1 MSDTVVPKG
10 TVVSKGTA
18 VSKDGTTIAY
28 DRRGDGPALV
38 LVDGALC
45 SRAQGPMPDLAAGLA
60 DRFTVYNYDRRGRGD
75 SGNAE
80 TYEVER
86 EIEDLAAVIEAA
98 GGSAYVYGSSS
109 GAALALR
116 AAAAGLAIEKLVAF
130 EPPYVVDDSRK
141 AIPRTWVADLAA
153 LEPAGAIKYFMTK
166 GIGLPG
172 FVVAMMRLMP
182 GWKGMTAVAH
192 TLPYDAEILGD
203 NCFGAPMEAAQWAG
217 IDCPVLVVN
226 GGKSPAWM
234 KTSTR
239 ALAEVVPAAD
249 HTEVPGQ
256 NHMIKTAA
264 IAPVITEFCR

>member
-1 MSDTVVPKG
+1 MNTV
-10 TVVSKGTA
+10 

-45 SRAQGPMPDLAAGLA
+45 SRAQGPMPELAEALA

-75 SGNAE
+75 SGDAAD
-80 TYEVER
+80 YAVER

-98 GGSAYVYGSSS
+98 GGSASVYGSSS

-116 AAAAGLAIEKLVAF
+116 AAAAGLPIEKLIAF
-130 EPPYVVDDSRK
+130 EPPYVVDHSRK
-141 AIPRTWVADLAA
+141 QIPRSWVTDLQA
-153 LEPAGAIKYFMTK
+153 LEPGDAIRYFFTK

-172 FVVAMMRLMP
+172 IFVTMMKLMP
-182 GWKGMTAVAH
+182 AWKPMKAIAH
-192 TLPYDAEILGD
+192 TLPYDAQVLGD
-203 NCFGAPMEAAQWAG
+203 NCFGDPMDATQWAA
-217 IDCPVLVVN
+217 IEQPVLVVN

-234 KTSTR
+234 KASTR
-239 ALAEVVPAAD
+239 ALADAVPGAK

-256 NHMIKTAA
+256 NHVIKAAA
-264 IAPVITEFCR
+264 IAPVIAGFGG

>member
-1 MSDTVVPKG
+1 MNTV
-10 TVVSKGTA
+10 

-28 DRRGDGPALV
+28 DRRGNGPALV

-45 SRAQGPMPDLAAGLA
+45 SRAQGPMPELAEALA
-60 DRFTVYNYDRRGRGD
+60 DRFTVYTYDRRGRGD
-75 SGNAE
+75 SGDTDEYA
-80 TYEVER
+80 VER

-116 AAAAGLAIEKLVAF
+116 AATAGLPIEKLVAF

-141 AIPRTWVADLAA
+141 QIPRTWVAELQTLGPDD
-153 LEPAGAIKYFMTK
+153 AIRYFFTK

-172 FVVAMMRLMP
+172 ILVTVMKVMPAWKQMR
-182 GWKGMTAVAH
+182 AIAH
-192 TLPYDAEILGD
+192 TLPYDAQVVGP
-203 NCFGAPMEAAQWAG
+203 NCFGEPMDTDQWTP
-217 IDCPVLVVN
+217 IDQPVLVVN

-234 KTSTR
+234 KASVH
-239 ALAEVVPAAD
+239 ALAAAVPDAK

-256 NHMIKTAA
+256 NHMIKAAA
-264 IAPVITEFCR
+264 IAPVIADFCA

>member
-1 MSDTVVPKG
+1 MSSTVASQHA
-10 TVVSKGTA
+10 VVSK
-18 VSKDGTTIAY
+18 DDTTITY

-45 SRAQGPMPDLAAGLA
+45 SRAQGPMPDLAEGLA

-80 TYEVER
+80 TYQVER

-116 AAAAGLAIEKLVAF
+116 AAAAGVAIEKLVAF
-130 EPPYVVDDSRK
+130 EPPYVVDGSRK
-141 AIPRTWVADLAA
+141 PIPRTWVADLAA
-153 LEPAGAIKYFMTK
+153 LEPAGAVKYFMTK

-172 FVVAMMRLMP
+172 IVVTMMKLMP
-182 GWKGMTAVAH
+182 GWKGMIAVAP
-192 TLPYDAEILGD
+192 TLSYDAEIVGD
-203 NCFGAPMEAAQWAG
+203 NCFGTPMDSAQWAG
-217 IDCPVLVVN
+217 IACPVLVVN
-226 GGKSPAWM
+226 GGKSPGWM

-239 ALAEVVPAAD
+239 VLADAVPAAD

-264 IAPVITEFCR
+264 IAPVIAGFCR

>member
-1 MSDTVVPKG
+1 MNTV
-10 TVVSKGTA
+10 

-28 DRRGDGPALV
+28 DRRGNGPALV

-45 SRAQGPMPDLAAGLA
+45 SRAQGPMPAVAEALA
-60 DRFTVYNYDRRGRGD
+60 DRFTVFNYDRRGRGD
-75 SGNAE
+75 SGDAGA
-80 TYEVER
+80 YEVDR

-116 AAAAGLAIEKLVAF
+116 ATAAGLPIEKLVAF
-130 EPPYVVDDSRK
+130 EPPYVVDDSRTQ
-141 AIPRTWVADLAA
+141 IPRSWVADLQA
-153 LEPAGAIKYFMTK
+153 LEPADAIKYFFTK

-172 FVVAMMRLMP
+172 IFVTMMKLMP
-182 GWKGMTAVAH
+182 AWKPMKAIAH
-192 TLPYDAEILGD
+192 TLPYDAQVVGG
-203 NCFGAPMEAAQWAG
+203 NCFGDPMDASQWAA
-217 IDCPVLVVN
+217 IQQPVQVVN

-239 ALAEVVPAAD
+239 ALADAIPGAG

-256 NHMIKTAA
+256 NHVIKATA
-264 IAPVITEFCR
+264 IAPVIADFCR

>member
-1 MSDTVVPKG
+1 MNTV
-10 TVVSKGTA
+10 

-28 DRRGDGPALV
+28 DRRGNGPALV

-45 SRAQGPMPDLAAGLA
+45 SRAQGPMPAVAEALE

-75 SGNAE
+75 SGDTGDYA
-80 TYEVER
+80 VER

-109 GAALALR
+109 GAALSLR
-116 AAAAGLAIEKLVAF
+116 AAAAGVPIEKLVAF

-141 AIPRTWVADLAA
+141 QIPRSWVADLQA
-153 LEPAGAIKYFMTK
+153 LEPGDAIKYFFTK

-172 FVVAMMRLMP
+172 IFVTMMKLMP
-182 GWKGMTAVAH
+182 AWKPMKAIAH
-192 TLPYDAEILGD
+192 TLPYDAQVVGK
-203 NCFGAPMEAAQWAG
+203 NCFGDPMDAEQWAP
-217 IDCPVLVVN
+217 IELPVLVVN
-226 GGKSPAWM
+226 GGKSPGWM

-239 ALAEVVPAAD
+239 ALAAAVPGAG

-256 NHMIKTAA
+256 NHVIRASA
-264 IAPVITEFCR
+264 IAPVIAEFCR

>member
-1 MSDTVVPKG
+1 METVL
-10 TVVSKGTA
+10 
-18 VSKDGTTIAY
+18 SKDGTTIAY
-28 DRRGDGPALV
+28 DRRGSGPALV

-45 SRAQGPMPDLAAGLA
+45 SRAQGPMPELAEALA

-75 SGNAE
+75 SGDTGA
-80 TYEVER
+80 YAVDR

-116 AAAAGLAIEKLVAF
+116 ATAAGLPVEKLVAF

-141 AIPRTWVADLAA
+141 QIPRDWVAELTA
-153 LEPAGAIKYFMTK
+153 LGPDDAIKYFFTK

-172 FVVAMMRLMP
+172 ILVTVMKLMP
-182 GWKGMTAVAH
+182 AWKNMRAIAH
-192 TLPYDAEILGD
+192 TLPYDAQVLGE
-203 NCFGAPMEAAQWAG
+203 NCFGEPMDAAQWAP
-217 IDCPVLVVN
+217 IDQPVLVAS

-239 ALAEVVPAAD
+239 ALAAAVPGAG
-249 HTEVPGQ
+249 HTEIPGQ
-256 NHMIKTAA
+256 NHMIKASA
-264 IAPVITEFCR
+264 IAPVIADFCG

>member
-1 MSDTVVPKG
+1 MNTVE
-10 TVVSKGTA
+10 
-18 VSKDGTTIAY
+18 SKDGTTIAY
-28 DRRGDGPALV
+28 DRRGNGPALV

-45 SRAQGPMPDLAAGLA
+45 SRAQGPMPDLAETLA

-75 SGNAE
+75 SGDAE
-80 TYEVER
+80 EYEVDR

-116 AAAAGLAIEKLVAF
+116 ATAAGLSIDKLVAF

-141 AIPRTWVADLAA
+141 QIPRSWVSDLQR
-153 LEPAGAIKYFMTK
+153 LDAGDAIKYFFTK

-172 FVVAMMRLMP
+172 IVVTMMKLMP
-182 GWKGMTAVAH
+182 AWKPMKAIAH
-192 TLPYDAEILGD
+192 TLPYDAQVVGG
-203 NCFGAPMEAAQWAG
+203 NCFGEPMDATQWAP
-217 IDCPVLVVN
+217 IDQPVLVVN

-234 KTSTR
+234 KNSAH
-239 ALAEVVPAAD
+239 ALAAAVPGAG

-256 NHMIKTAA
+256 NHMIKSAA
-264 IAPVITEFCR
+264 IAPVIAEFCR